1 VLDGPPAP
9 HPVARIARLSRVG
22 RRFVLWTSDDSLR
35 VPYLSTASLGPS
47 HGPLSVELDVAAS
60 LRALELSPSAIATA
74 GRYRFEVAREA
85 DVLSFELRPAR

>member
-1 VLDGPPAP
+1 M
-9 HPVARIARLSRVG
+9 ARLVRVG
-22 RRFVLWTSDDSLR
+22 RRFVLWTADDTAAVR
-35 VPYLSTASLGPS
+35 APYLSTVSLGPS

-60 LRALELSPSAIATA
+60 LRALELSPSAIAQA